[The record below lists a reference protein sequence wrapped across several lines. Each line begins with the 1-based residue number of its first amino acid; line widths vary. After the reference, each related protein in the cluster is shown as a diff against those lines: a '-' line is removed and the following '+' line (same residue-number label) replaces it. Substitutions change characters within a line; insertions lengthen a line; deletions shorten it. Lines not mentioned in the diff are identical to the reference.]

1 LPTPSKREALSRER
15 ILRAALR
22 IVDREG
28 LDAISMRRVGDE
40 LGVEAMSLYNH
51 VANKA
56 AMLDGI
62 FELVLSELP
71 PPKAAKSWTLSL
83 RARARALRGALR
95 THPNALPL
103 FSTRPAVTPASLAH
117 VEGALDE
124 LRKAGFSARAARSA
138 LQVLVAFVVGH
149 TVSTHAPRSDDASH
163 ARYEGLDPRE
173 FSRVREA
180 ALASGDHDVD
190 KEFEFGLDAML
201 RGLEGVLE
209 EAHGGKRAGR
219 R

>member
-1 LPTPSKREALSRER
+1 MPTPTRREALSRER
-15 ILRAALR
+15 ILRAALS

-28 LDAISMRRVGDE
+28 LDAISMRRVGEE

-62 FELVLSELP
+62 FEIVLAELP
-71 PPKAAKSWTLSL
+71 PAKGSKSWALSL
-83 RARARALRGALR
+83 RERARALHEALR
-95 THPNALPL
+95 AHPNALPL
-103 FSTRPAVTPASLAH
+103 FSTRPAVTLASIAH
-117 VEGALDE
+117 VEGVLDE
-124 LRKAGFSARAARSA
+124 LRKAGFSVDEALSA

-149 TVSTHAPRSDDASH
+149 TVSTHSPRLPGEQSH
-163 ARYEGLDPRE
+163 PRYEDLKELE
-173 FSRVREA
+173 FPRVREA
-180 ALASGDHDVD
+180 ARVLADHDVE

-201 RGLEGVLE
+201 LGF
-209 EAHGGKRAGR
+209 EARHGGKRTGR